1 MMKKSISLLL
11 AVILCVI
18 GSTAF
23 ARTEVDEFFRCR
35 VGNIS
40 FALPGF
46 PEVFREPDLPARD
59 IENSYLAWNDKYQL
73 TGFGPADGEFQVHIA
88 DMTPAIQWM
97 QEERPGEEMFQ
108 YQANAVMNLV
118 KMYLNI
124 HDGTLVGEP
133 DLTGIR
139 MEDETI
145 LQIDF
150 EFSYPDAPGVPYQGK
165 AYMDGNQ
172 AVVMM
177 VLADEEN
184 LVYLNDM
191 GPISNEEIAALP
203 AAVPEEVTVGRV
215 QLTFPEAPLKDE
227 EDGYWLYQAF
237 TDDYGYVSVEHMSV
251 DFSFMLEEGMTLEE
265 LLPTLAEVAAQ
276 GYQSEGLIGEYEI
289 KRLGQEMYAF
299 ESFIEDAH
307 FPQGHGPKGS
317 YLLVIFSS
325 EGVYVVEITDTEM
338 GKAAYDS
345 LVIVDKEK

>member
-1 MMKKSISLLL
+1 MKKYISLLL
-11 AVILCVI
+11 AAIFCMMAC
-18 GSTAF
+18 TAF
-23 ARTEVDEFFRCR
+23 AQTEVDEFFRCR
-35 VGNIS
+35 VGNIR
-40 FALPGF
+40 FALPGL
-46 PEVFREPDLPARD
+46 PQVFREPDLPARD

-73 TGFGPADGEFQVHIA
+73 TGFGPADGEFQMHIA

-118 KMYLNI
+118 KLYLDM

-139 MEDETI
+139 MEDEII
-145 LQIDF
+145 LQIAFD
-150 EFSYPDAPGVPYQGK
+150 FSYPDAPGVLYQGK

-191 GPISNEEIAALP
+191 QPISNEEIAALP
-203 AAVPEEVTVGRV
+203 AAVPEVVTVGRV

-227 EDGYWLYQAF
+227 ADGYWLYQAF
-237 TDDYGYVSVEHMSV
+237 TDDYGYVSVEHMSA

-276 GYQSEGLIGEYEI
+276 GYRAEGLIGEYEI

-299 ESFIEDAH
+299 EAFTEDAH

-317 YLLVIFSS
+317 YSLGIFSS
-325 EGVYVVEITDTEM
+325 EGVYVIEATDTEM